1 MERSYWKTLPRSGTA
16 TQIAEAARRAEAEG
30 FAGVIGTQV
39 YGPPWAMLGVAASAT
54 TTLQVASGIV
64 MGFVRSP
71 FETACAAL
79 DLDALS
85 EGRFTLGLGAA
96 PQQWT
101 ERYFGMDYRPPIGR
115 MREVVEVIR
124 SVDRAAQVT
133 GDGDG
138 DGGGD
143 GPAAPAPY
151 AGRHYDL
158 SFESFVPTFVARQRP
173 LPIWLA
179 ALRERLCELAG
190 EVGDGLIGHPVWSV
204 DWTLGPALDALAR
217 GAARAGRDPDAIHL
231 QLWLTVSMDDDRRVA
246 VDAAKGN
253 VAFYGGIEQYR
264 PFFVAHGF
272 ADVVDRLIEARRSL
286 PLDECARL
294 VPDEMARTFVVC
306 GDRDEV
312 AATLD
317 RLWARANS
325 MVVRPATWGVPPADV
340 ARRSAELDALLVR

>member
-1 MERSYWKTLPRSGTA
+1 MDRSYWKTLPRSGTA
-16 TQIAEAARRAEAEG
+16 AEIAEAARRAEAEG
-30 FAGVIGTQV
+30 FTGVIGTQV
-39 YGPPWAMLGVAASAT
+39 YGPPWAMLGVAAAAT

-79 DLDALS
+79 DLDALA

-101 ERYFGMDYRPPIGR
+101 ERYFGMAYLPPIGR
-115 MREVVEVIR
+115 MREVVSVIR
-124 SVDRAAQVT
+124 RVDEAART
-133 GDGDG
+133 GSG
-138 DGGGD
+138 
-143 GPAAPAPY
+143 APEAFT
-151 AGRHYDL
+151 GRHYEL
-158 SFESFVPTFVARQRP
+158 SYESFVPTFVARSGP

-190 EVGDGLIGHPVWSV
+190 EVADGLIGHPVWSV

-217 GAARAGRDPDAIHL
+217 GAARAGRDPDSIHL
-231 QLWLTVSMDDDRRVA
+231 QLWLTVSLDEDRRRA
-246 VDAAKGN
+246 TESAKGN

-264 PFFVAHGF
+264 PFFAAHGF
-272 ADVVDRLIEARRSL
+272 GAEADRLVEARRSL

-306 GDRDEV
+306 GNRDDV
-312 AATLD
+312 AGVLD
-317 RLWARANS
+317 RLWRRADS
-325 MVVRPATWGVPPADV
+325 MVVRPATWGVPAAEV
-340 ARRSAELDALLVR
+340 ARRAAELDALLLS